1 MIDMSSSNPR
11 SFHYRT
17 HKVLVGKETLE
28 TCLEELIDQHI
39 ATLHA
44 MADAGQSE
52 DALMRQEA
60 ESRQAILHY
69 RPQGESEV
77 NEKLTYIAAYILKT
91 GNVLTPKEMDL
102 LLGAPRRM

>member
-1 MIDMSSSNPR
+1 MIDMSSSDPR
-11 SFHYRT
+11 SFRHRT
-17 HKVLVGKETLE
+17 HKALVCKETLE

-44 MADAGQSE
+44 MADAAQSD

-91 GNVLTPKEMDL
+91 GNALTPQEMDL
-102 LLGAPRRM
+102 LLGSPRRM